1 MDKTTNF
8 AQVPVWLIRS
18 GKDISHGALRLWAV
32 IKTYTKNGEPVAFP
46 SQKTIAE
53 DMGVSVRQVRT
64 YTQQLYNAGAV
75 NIDLRQNDDGS
86 LGRNYVYTLAWDEP
100 FHRQVEEQR
109 NETSST
115 QDDETGEENF
125 RSAAEEN
132 FPSTAEENFRLTTP
146 IEHTPNISTSSPVP
160 EVPLS
165 SVSKLF
171 LRDDENEE
179 ETPTAARRLR
189 SADEKHKGDADTFQ
203 MLRAAL
209 GQKVS

>member
-64 YTQQLYNAGAV
+64 YTQQLYSAGAV

-109 NETSST
+109 NETSPV
-115 QDDETGEENF
+115 QDDGIAEENF
-125 RSAAEEN
+125 RSIAEEN
-132 FPSTAEENFRLTTP
+132 FPSTPEENFRLTTP
-146 IEHTPNISTSSPVP
+146 IEHTPNTSTSSPAL

-165 SVSKLF
+165 SAPKLF
-171 LRDDENEE
+171 FGDDEND
-179 ETPTAARRLR
+179 ETPTASRRLR
-189 SADEKHKGDADTFQ
+189 SADGKHKGDADTFS
-203 MLRAAL
+203 MLRKAL
-209 GQKVS
+209 GRAS

>member
-1 MDKTTNF
+1 MNNSTSF

-32 IKTYTKNGEPVAFP
+32 IKTYTKNGDSVAFP

-64 YTQQLYNAGAV
+64 YTQQLYDAGAV
-75 NIDLRQNDDGS
+75 NVDLRQNDDGL

-109 NETSST
+109 KETSPT
-115 QDDETGEENF
+115 LDDDIAEENF
-125 RSAAEEN
+125 RSTAEEN

-146 IEHTPNISTSSPVP
+146 IEHTPNISTSPP
-160 EVPLS
+160 LQEVPLS
-165 SVSKLF
+165 RSGRLF
-171 LRDDENEE
+171 VVPDENEGDE
-179 ETPTAARRLR
+179 VSEDDAKERAIDAA
-189 SADEKHKGDADTFQ
+189 F
-203 MLRAAL
+203 AAL
-209 GQKVS
+209 GRKRKKAG